1 MLIHAR
7 MQQKFVYQEPPY
19 ISFPEPQ
26 LMSELLDNYFRRL
39 HRNYPLLHRA
49 IFLKDVASGLHLRDE
64 GFGATV
70 LLVCAVSAR
79 FSDNP
84 AVLPPGS
91 TNWHW
96 AGWQWFEQVRTA
108 RKLIQLT
115 PARLYDL
122 QIAAVSCRPLS
133 PLCAY

>member
-1 MLIHAR
+1 
-7 MQQKFVYQEPPY
+7 
-19 ISFPEPQ
+19 
-26 LMSELLDNYFRRL
+26 MSELLDDYFRRQ
-39 HRNYPLLHRA
+39 HGNYPLLHRA
-49 IFLKDVASGLHLRDE
+49 SFLKDVAFGLHLRDE

-96 AGWQWFEQVRTA
+96 AGWQWFNQVRTV

-115 PARLYDL
+115 PPRLYDL
-122 QIAAVSCRPLS
+122 QVATVSCYQLL
-133 PLCAY
+133 PLCVY